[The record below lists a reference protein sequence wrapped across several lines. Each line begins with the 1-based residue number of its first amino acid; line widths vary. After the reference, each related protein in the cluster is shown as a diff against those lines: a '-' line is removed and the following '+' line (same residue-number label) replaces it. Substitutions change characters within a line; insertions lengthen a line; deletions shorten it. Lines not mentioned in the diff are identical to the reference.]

1 MLNERGR
8 RDHGGGGALYG
19 TCLTYLTALTNSHYE
34 PAEARSKSVTGC
46 QPAHSE
52 NPVRLFSHGT
62 RDNVND
68 LVEIL
73 LSSKW
78 ALASVRLRVP
88 HLYIHDDTVDVMSH
102 LASFA
107 SLTCVRPLHCKLA
120 MAALG
125 AAIEAG
131 IAT

>member
-1 MLNERGR
+1 MLNEQGR

-62 RDNVND
+62 RDNVYGR
-68 LVEIL
+68 LTVVIVR
-73 LSSKW
+73 SSRQP
-78 ALASVRLRVP
+78 APL
-88 HLYIHDDTVDVMSH
+88 H
-102 LASFA
+102 LAGS
-107 SLTCVRPLHCKLA
+107 
-120 MAALG
+120 
-125 AAIEAG
+125 
-131 IAT
+131 

>member
-19 TCLTYLTALTNSHYE
+19 TCLTYLTVLTNSHYE

-62 RDNVND
+62 RDNVYSTWRMRI
-68 LVEIL
+68 EQ
-73 LSSKW
+73 
-78 ALASVRLRVP
+78 
-88 HLYIHDDTVDVMSH
+88 LYRDHVHDS
-102 LASFA
+102 
-107 SLTCVRPLHCKLA
+107 
-120 MAALG
+120 
-125 AAIEAG
+125 
-131 IAT
+131 

>member
-52 NPVRLFSHGT
+52 NAVGVFFLT
-62 RDNVND
+62 RDARGPNV
-68 LVEIL
+68 IL
-73 LSSKW
+73 
-78 ALASVRLRVP
+78 
-88 HLYIHDDTVDVMSH
+88 
-102 LASFA
+102 
-107 SLTCVRPLHCKLA
+107 
-120 MAALG
+120 
-125 AAIEAG
+125 
-131 IAT
+131 

>member
-62 RDNVND
+62 RDNVCGSVKEARKRERRR
-68 LVEIL
+68 VE
-73 LSSKW
+73 
-78 ALASVRLRVP
+78 AAGQ
-88 HLYIHDDTVDVMSH
+88 HDDEGVASH
-102 LASFA
+102 
-107 SLTCVRPLHCKLA
+107 
-120 MAALG
+120 
-125 AAIEAG
+125 EY
-131 IAT
+131 

>member
-62 RDNVND
+62 RDNVC
-68 LVEIL
+68 
-73 LSSKW
+73 LSPLPKT
-78 ALASVRLRVP
+78 LPVRVDWRGGDQPRDHLPQRSAVVLR
-88 HLYIHDDTVDVMSH
+88 LY
-102 LASFA
+102 L
-107 SLTCVRPLHCKLA
+107 
-120 MAALG
+120 
-125 AAIEAG
+125 
-131 IAT
+131 